1 MQIIGDFNMLDSELR
16 VLVKKSYGDIAKKGG
31 SCCPSKSSCC
41 GATQA
46 EDISK
51 NIGYSDEDLKAV
63 PSGANLGLGCGNPI
77 ALASIKEG
85 ETVLDLGSG
94 AGFDSLLAAARVGM
108 SGKVIGV
115 DMTPEMI
122 ETARGNAA
130 KGNYSNVE
138 FRLGELENLPV
149 ADGSID
155 VVISNCVINL
165 VPDKKKAFEE
175 AFRVLKPGGRL
186 MVSDIVLL
194 RSLPDFV
201 MISVAAYVGCI
212 SGAAMKE
219 SYLEAIKSAGF
230 NEVTVIEESLFPLD
244 CMADDLTGQ
253 SIAQNLKER
262 AEEIKKV
269 EGSVVSIKVR
279 GIKPGR

>member
-1 MQIIGDFNMLDSELR
+1 MNDSEIK
-16 VLVKKSYGDIAKKGG
+16 VLVKESYGKIARTGG
-31 SCCPSKSSCC
+31 SCCPTKGSCC
-41 GATQA
+41 GTLPP
-46 EDISK
+46 EKISK
-51 NIGYSDEDLKAV
+51 NIGYSEEEMNAV
-63 PSGANLGLGCGNPI
+63 PQGANLGLGCGNPI

-94 AGFDSLLAAARVGM
+94 AGFDSFLAAARVGRN
-108 SGKVIGV
+108 GNVIGV

-149 ADGSID
+149 ADGSVD
-155 VVISNCVINL
+155 VIISNCVINL

-175 AFRVLKPGGRL
+175 AFRVLRPGGRL

-244 CMADDLTGQ
+244 CMVDDLTGQ
-253 SIAQNLKER
+253 SIAQNLKEK

-269 EGSVVSIKVR
+269 EDSVASIKVR
-279 GIKPGR
+279 GIKPSR

>member
-1 MQIIGDFNMLDSELR
+1 MKNSELK

-31 SCCPSKSSCC
+31 SCCPSKGSCC
-41 GATQA
+41 GVAP
-46 EDISK
+46 EEVISK

-94 AGFDSLLAAARVGM
+94 AGFDSFLAASKVGK
-108 SGKVIGV
+108 SGRVIGV

-122 ETARGNAA
+122 ETARENAA

-149 ADGSID
+149 ADGSVD

-194 RSLPDFV
+194 RKLPDFV
-201 MISVAAYVGCI
+201 IQSVAAYVGCI

-219 SYLEAIKSAGF
+219 SYLEAIESAGF
-230 NEVTVIEESLFPLD
+230 NEVTVIDESVFPLD
-244 CMADDLTGQ
+244 CMANDPTGQ
-253 SIAQNLKER
+253 AIAQNLKEKVK
-262 AEEIKKV
+262 EIKKV
-269 EGSVVSIKVR
+269 EDSIASIKVG
-279 GIKPGR
+279 GIKSS